1 MNGLFQTFNFCLDV
15 QGRLRSLCQ
24 HVMSHVFAVGSYP
37 AAFILRHYLIIFH
50 DDEFLPEHLLPWIEL
65 AMLTTATKVSEASYL
80 LNEFSLVQSEIG
92 LSSER

>member
-1 MNGLFQTFNFCLDV
+1 M
-15 QGRLRSLCQ
+15 
-24 HVMSHVFAVGSYP
+24 MSHVFAVGSYP

>member
-1 MNGLFQTFNFCLDV
+1 M

-50 DDEFLPEHLLPWIEL
+50 DDEFLPEHILPWIEL
-65 AMLTTATKVSEASYL
+65 ALLTTATKVSDASDL
-80 LNEFSLVQSEIG
+80 LNVIILLRLWIKNIVKLQLISPYQVN
-92 LSSER
+92 